1 MLMRCLLAGFLLSG
15 VWFGM
20 QLWLTHTFL
29 KKGRNRL
36 TFFTIAC
43 CVYSDCAYP
52 PFERFVFSQFLG
64 LIKREAVGTHR
75 GNASCYLSGKGAE
88 RKDAP
93 NRGEAGT
100 PVGLYGSRICGDR
113 PAPYDAVLCDIF
125 AGCVGMRRDLV
136 RLPQCAYLVRG
147 DRHSGSPCKA
157 DHGKE
162 FCSWAAP
169 HNSARSLRQDFCSNS
184 KFRKWRNTVCI
195 SHFRNCGS
203 GAKRR
208 LRLADA
214 IARCCSCII
223 QPKRA

>member
-1 MLMRCLLAGFLLSG
+1 MLMRCLLAGFLGFLLSG

-52 PFERFVFSQFLG
+52 PFERFVRSQFLG

-100 PVGLYGSRICGDR
+100 PVGLYGSRICGGR

-125 AGCVGMRRDLV
+125 AGCVGIVIQGILAKQTMGKNFVLGQHRTIRQEV
-136 RLPQCAYLVRG
+136 
-147 DRHSGSPCKA
+147 SGRIFVP
-157 DHGKE
+157 
-162 FCSWAAP
+162 
-169 HNSARSLRQDFCSNS
+169 
-184 KFRKWRNTVCI
+184 
-195 SHFRNCGS
+195 
-203 GAKRR
+203 
-208 LRLADA
+208 
-214 IARCCSCII
+214 I
-223 QPKRA
+223 QSSENGGILYVFPIFGTAEVEQKGG

>member
-1 MLMRCLLAGFLLSG
+1 MLMRCLLAGFLGFLLSG

-52 PFERFVFSQFLG
+52 PFERFVRSQFLG

-100 PVGLYGSRICGDR
+100 PVGLYGSRICGGR

-125 AGCVGMRRDLV
+125 AGCVGIVIQGILAKQTMGKNFVLGQHRTIRQEV
-136 RLPQCAYLVRG
+136 
-147 DRHSGSPCKA
+147 SGRIFVP
-157 DHGKE
+157 
-162 FCSWAAP
+162 
-169 HNSARSLRQDFCSNS
+169 
-184 KFRKWRNTVCI
+184 
-195 SHFRNCGS
+195 
-203 GAKRR
+203 
-208 LRLADA
+208 
-214 IARCCSCII
+214 I
-223 QPKRA
+223 QSSENGGILYVFPIFGTAEVEQKDG

>member
-1 MLMRCLLAGFLLSG
+1 MLMRCLLAGFLGFLLSG

-75 GNASCYLSGKGAE
+75 GSASCYLSGKGAE

-100 PVGLYGSRICGDR
+100 PVGLYGSRICGGR

-125 AGCVGMRRDLV
+125 AGCVGIVIQGILAKQTMGKNFVLGQHRTIRQEV
-136 RLPQCAYLVRG
+136 
-147 DRHSGSPCKA
+147 SGRIFVP
-157 DHGKE
+157 
-162 FCSWAAP
+162 
-169 HNSARSLRQDFCSNS
+169 
-184 KFRKWRNTVCI
+184 
-195 SHFRNCGS
+195 
-203 GAKRR
+203 
-208 LRLADA
+208 
-214 IARCCSCII
+214 I
-223 QPKRA
+223 QSSENGGILYVFPIFGTAEVEQKDG

>member
-1 MLMRCLLAGFLLSG
+1 MRCLLAGFLGFLLSG

-52 PFERFVFSQFLG
+52 PFERFVRSQFLG

-100 PVGLYGSRICGDR
+100 PVGLYGSRICGGR

-125 AGCVGMRRDLV
+125 AGCVGIVIQGILAKQTMGKNFVLGQHRTIRQEV
-136 RLPQCAYLVRG
+136 
-147 DRHSGSPCKA
+147 SGRIFVP
-157 DHGKE
+157 
-162 FCSWAAP
+162 
-169 HNSARSLRQDFCSNS
+169 
-184 KFRKWRNTVCI
+184 
-195 SHFRNCGS
+195 
-203 GAKRR
+203 
-208 LRLADA
+208 
-214 IARCCSCII
+214 I
-223 QPKRA
+223 QSSENGGILYVFPIFGTAEVEQKDG

>member
-1 MLMRCLLAGFLLSG
+1 MLMRCLLAGFLGFLLSG

-52 PFERFVFSQFLG
+52 PFERFVRSQFLG

-75 GNASCYLSGKGAE
+75 GSASCYLSGKGAE

-100 PVGLYGSRICGDR
+100 PVGLYGSRICGGR
-113 PAPYDAVLCDIF
+113 PAPYDAVLCDVF

-136 RLPQCAYLVRG
+136 RLPQCAYLVRV
-147 DRHSGSPCKA
+147 DRHSGNPCKA

-162 FCSWAAP
+162 FCS
-169 HNSARSLRQDFCSNS
+169 
-184 KFRKWRNTVCI
+184 
-195 SHFRNCGS
+195 
-203 GAKRR
+203 
-208 LRLADA
+208 
-214 IARCCSCII
+214 
-223 QPKRA
+223 